1 MLERWPMSEA
11 IRNAVVRELSRI
23 LIDSNASR
31 REKTS
36 AARALIAADA
46 QNIEQEKMSKNEEY
60 EYRAKLVEL
69 VKHIPVGDVVRIAA
83 ERGIN
88 IGSEIRQDGI
98 PTTVDGETE
107 EGPARHNDTNSV

>member
-1 MLERWPMSEA
+1 MERAMVERWPMSEA
-11 IRNAVVRELSRI
+11 VRNAVVSELSRI
-23 LIDSNASR
+23 LIDSNASK

-46 QNIEQEKMSKNEEY
+46 QNIEQEKMSKTEEY

-69 VKHIPVGDVVRIAA
+69 VKHIPVGDVARIAA

-88 IGSEIRQDGI
+88 IEGEVRQDGI
-98 PTTVDGETE
+98 STTVDGEAQKRT
-107 EGPARHNDTNSV
+107 T